1 MQTKKVTLILIAGGT
16 ASGKTTVADRI
27 ANEILKGKSVTHI
40 SMDNYYKDFGD
51 LTLEERR
58 KINFDHPNSVD
69 TELLL
74 NDLNA
79 LKDYQPIKMF
89 IYDFKTSSRTNETI
103 TVKPSDVVI
112 LDGIFALAI
121 KEIRKLG
128 NIKIFIKTAND
139 LRFIRRLQRD
149 VNERGRS
156 LESVIDQYLNE
167 VKPMHDAFIGPS
179 IEYADLII
187 PYKEGNDVAVD
198 LVATKILSLVGNK
211 NDN

>member
-1 MQTKKVTLILIAGGT
+1 MKRVTLILIAGGT

-40 SMDNYYKDFGD
+40 SMDNYYKDFGE

-74 NDLNA
+74 KDLQA
-79 LKDYQPIKMF
+79 LKDYQPIKVPV
-89 IYDFKTSSRTNETI
+89 YDFKTSSRTKETI
-103 TVKPSDVVI
+103 TVKASDVVI

-128 NIKIFIKTAND
+128 DIKIFIKTAND

-149 VNERGRS
+149 VNDRGRT
-156 LESVIDQYLNE
+156 LESVVSQYLNE
-167 VKPMHDAFIGPS
+167 VKPMHEAFIGPS

-198 LVATKILSLVGNK
+198 LVATKILSLVS
-211 NDN
+211 

>member
-1 MQTKKVTLILIAGGT
+1 MKNVTLILIAGGT

-40 SMDNYYKDFGD
+40 SMDNYYKDFGE

-69 TELLL
+69 SELLL
-74 NDLNA
+74 NDLQA
-79 LKDYQPIKMF
+79 LKDYQPIKVPV
-89 IYDFKTSSRTNETI
+89 YDFKTSSRTKETI

-128 NIKIFIKTAND
+128 DIKIFIKTSND

-149 VNERGRS
+149 VNERGRT

-167 VKPMHDAFIGPS
+167 VKPMHDSFIGPS

-187 PYKEGNDVAVD
+187 PYKEGNEVAVD
-198 LVATKILSLVGNK
+198 LVATKILTLLTE
-211 NDN
+211 

>member
-1 MQTKKVTLILIAGGT
+1 MEKKVTLILIAGGT

-40 SMDNYYKDFGD
+40 SMDNYYKDFGE

-69 TELLL
+69 SELLL
-74 NDLNA
+74 NDLQA
-79 LKDYQPIKMF
+79 LKDYQPIKVPV
-89 IYDFKTSSRTNETI
+89 YDFKTSSRTKETI

-128 NIKIFIKTAND
+128 DIKIFIKTAND

-149 VNERGRS
+149 VNERGRT

-198 LVATKILSLVGNK
+198 LVATKILALLS
-211 NDN
+211 

>member
-1 MQTKKVTLILIAGGT
+1 MSKNVTLILIAGGT

-40 SMDNYYKDFGD
+40 SMDNYYKDFGE

-74 NDLNA
+74 NDLQA
-79 LKDYQPIKMF
+79 LKDYQPIKVPV
-89 IYDFKTSSRTNETI
+89 YDFKTSSRTKETI

-128 NIKIFIKTAND
+128 DIKIFIKTAND

-149 VNERGRS
+149 VNERGRT
-156 LESVIDQYLNE
+156 LESVVEQYLNE

-187 PYKEGNDVAVD
+187 PYKEGNEVAVD
-198 LVATKILSLVGNK
+198 LVATKILTLLTE
-211 NDN
+211 

>member
-1 MQTKKVTLILIAGGT
+1 MSKKVTLILIAGGT

-40 SMDNYYKDFGD
+40 SMDNYYKDFAE
-51 LTLEERR
+51 LTFEERR

-69 TELLL
+69 SELLL
-74 NDLNA
+74 KDLQA
-79 LKDYQPIKMF
+79 LKEYQPIKVPV
-89 IYDFKTSSRTNETI
+89 YDFKTSSRTKKTI

-128 NIKIFIKTAND
+128 DIKIFIKTAND

-149 VNERGRS
+149 VNERGRT
-156 LESVIDQYLNE
+156 LESVINQYLNE

-198 LVATKILSLVGNK
+198 LVATKILSLLN
-211 NDN
+211 

>member
-1 MQTKKVTLILIAGGT
+1 MKNVTLILIAGGT

-40 SMDNYYKDFGD
+40 SMDNYYKDFGE

-69 TELLL
+69 IELLL
-74 NDLNA
+74 NDLQA
-79 LKDYQPIKMF
+79 LKDYQPIKVPV
-89 IYDFKTSSRTNETI
+89 YDFKTSSRTKETI
-103 TVKPSDVVI
+103 TVKPSDVLI

-128 NIKIFIKTAND
+128 DIKIFIKTSND

-149 VNERGRS
+149 VNERGRT
-156 LESVIDQYLNE
+156 LESVVEQYLNE

-198 LVATKILSLVGNK
+198 LVATKILSLVSK
-211 NDN
+211 DN

>member
-1 MQTKKVTLILIAGGT
+1 MNKKVTLILIAGGT

-27 ANEILKGKSVTHI
+27 ANEILKGKSVAHI
-40 SMDNYYKDFGD
+40 SMDNYYKDFGE

-69 TELLL
+69 SELLL
-74 NDLNA
+74 NDLQA
-79 LKDYQPIKMF
+79 LKDYQPIKVPV
-89 IYDFKTSSRTNETI
+89 YDFKTSSRTKETI

-128 NIKIFIKTAND
+128 DIKIFIKTAND

-149 VNERGRS
+149 VNERGRT

-187 PYKEGNDVAVD
+187 PYKEGNEVAVD
-198 LVATKILSLVGNK
+198 LVATKILTLLS
-211 NDN
+211 

>member
-1 MQTKKVTLILIAGGT
+1 MNKKVTLILIAGGT

-40 SMDNYYKDFGD
+40 SMDNYYKDFGE

-69 TELLL
+69 SELLL
-74 NDLNA
+74 NDLQA
-79 LKDYQPIKMF
+79 LKDYQPIKVPV
-89 IYDFKTSSRTNETI
+89 YDFKTSSRTKETI

-128 NIKIFIKTAND
+128 DIKIFIKTAND

-149 VNERGRS
+149 VNERGRT

-187 PYKEGNDVAVD
+187 PYKEGNEVAVD
-198 LVATKILSLVGNK
+198 LVATKILTLLS
-211 NDN
+211 

>member
-1 MQTKKVTLILIAGGT
+1 MKNVTLILIAGGT

-40 SMDNYYKDFGD
+40 SMDNYYKDFGE

-74 NDLNA
+74 NDLQA
-79 LKDYQPIKMF
+79 LKDYQPIKVP
-89 IYDFKTSSRTNETI
+89 IYDFKTSSRTKETI

-128 NIKIFIKTAND
+128 DIKIFIKTAND

-149 VNERGRS
+149 VNERGRT
-156 LESVIDQYLNE
+156 LESVVEQYLNE

-198 LVATKILSLVGNK
+198 LVATKILSLVS
-211 NDN
+211 

>member
-1 MQTKKVTLILIAGGT
+1 MKNVTLILIAGGT

-40 SMDNYYKDFGD
+40 SMDNYYKDFGE

-69 TELLL
+69 SELLL
-74 NDLNA
+74 NDLQA
-79 LKDYQPIKMF
+79 LKDYQPIKVPV
-89 IYDFKTSSRTNETI
+89 YDFKTSSRTKETI

-128 NIKIFIKTAND
+128 DIKIFIKTAND

-149 VNERGRS
+149 VNERGRT

-167 VKPMHDAFIGPS
+167 VKPMHDSFIGPS

-187 PYKEGNDVAVD
+187 PYKEGNEVAVD
-198 LVATKILSLVGNK
+198 LVATKILTLLS
-211 NDN
+211 

>member
-1 MQTKKVTLILIAGGT
+1 MEKKVTLILIAGGT

-40 SMDNYYKDFGD
+40 SMDNYYKDFGE

-69 TELLL
+69 SELLL
-74 NDLNA
+74 NDLQA
-79 LKDYQPIKMF
+79 LKDYQPIKVPV
-89 IYDFKTSSRTNETI
+89 YDFKTSSRTKETI
-103 TVKPSDVVI
+103 TVKPSDVII

-128 NIKIFIKTAND
+128 DIKIFIKTAND

-149 VNERGRS
+149 VNERGRT
-156 LESVIDQYLNE
+156 LESVVDQYLNE

-198 LVATKILSLVGNK
+198 LVATKILTLVS
-211 NDN
+211 

>member
-1 MQTKKVTLILIAGGT
+1 MSKKVTLILIAGGT

-40 SMDNYYKDFGD
+40 SMDNYYKDFGE

-69 TELLL
+69 SELLL
-74 NDLNA
+74 KDLQA
-79 LKDYQPIKMF
+79 LKDYQPIKVPV
-89 IYDFKTSSRTNETI
+89 YDFKSSSRTKETI

-128 NIKIFIKTAND
+128 DIKIFIKTSND

-149 VNERGRS
+149 INERGRT
-156 LESVIDQYLNE
+156 LESVVEQYLNE

-198 LVATKILSLVGNK
+198 LVATKILSLVS
-211 NDN
+211 

>member
-1 MQTKKVTLILIAGGT
+1 MMKRVTLILIAGGT

-40 SMDNYYKDFGD
+40 SMDNYYKDFGE

-74 NDLNA
+74 KDLQA
-79 LKDYQPIKMF
+79 LKDYQPIKVPV
-89 IYDFKTSSRTNETI
+89 YDFKTSSRTKETI
-103 TVKPSDVVI
+103 TVKASDVVI

-128 NIKIFIKTAND
+128 DIKIFIKTAND

-149 VNERGRS
+149 VNDRGRT
-156 LESVIDQYLNE
+156 LESVVSQYLNE
-167 VKPMHDAFIGPS
+167 VKPMHEAFIGPS

-198 LVATKILSLVGNK
+198 LVATKILSLVS
-211 NDN
+211 